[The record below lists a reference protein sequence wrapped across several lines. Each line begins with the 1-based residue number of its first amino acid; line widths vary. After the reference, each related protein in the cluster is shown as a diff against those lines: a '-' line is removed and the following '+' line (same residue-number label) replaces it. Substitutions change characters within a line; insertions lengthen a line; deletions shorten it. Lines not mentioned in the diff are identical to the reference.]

1 MTPIMLRQLWTL
13 VEATQAQLLLNLD
26 DTSLVQWLLRQLRT
40 QRPLDTEES
49 TILSSYIRTKL
60 PLIRDL
66 AEERLVAS

>member
-26 DTSLVQWLLRQLRT
+26 DTSLVQCLIRQLRN
-40 QRPLDTEES
+40 QRYLNTEES

-66 AEERLVAS
+66 AEERLVTS